1 MAWRS
6 SEVLAWTS
14 GDGPGRPPRGPSVV
28 LTGPLAATLGV
39 SHVAMLLSDT
49 LCPEHRSWVFVL
61 AGAAL
66 VASVV
71 AVVGLLRGAASSAL
85 WTVLAAGCG
94 VAIGIVDAAHDPARG
109 RLIAVVFAVAAF
121 IGAVLA
127 AWQLVLWRWER
138 RTVASL
144 RSDPVALPDPVE
156 NAPEE
161 EPDASSATEGPAH
174 DGDPVARG
182 GG

>member
-1 MAWRS
+1 MTWRS

-28 LTGPLAATLGV
+28 LTGSLAATLGV

-49 LCPEHRSWVFVL
+49 LCPEHRAWVFVL

-71 AVVGLLRGAASSAL
+71 AVVGLLRGAASSAV

-94 VAIGIVDAAHDPARG
+94 VAIGVVDAAHDPARG
-109 RLIAVVFAVAAF
+109 RLIALVFVVAALV
-121 IGAVLA
+121 GAVLA

-144 RSDPVALPDPVE
+144 RSEPVELPDPFE
-156 NAPEE
+156 TAPDEE
-161 EPDASSATEGPAH
+161 RATSSAEAPAR